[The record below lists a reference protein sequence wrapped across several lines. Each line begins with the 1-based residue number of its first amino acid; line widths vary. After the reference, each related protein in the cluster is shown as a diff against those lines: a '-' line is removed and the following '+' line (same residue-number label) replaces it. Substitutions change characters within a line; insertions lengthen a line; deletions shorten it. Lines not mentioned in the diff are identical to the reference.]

1 MDWTGPGNQE
11 LQEVAAK
18 GVQKTANPATHAGG
32 LSASKARYLL
42 VQV

>member
-1 MDWTGPGNQE
+1 MDWMRPGNQE
-11 LQEVAAK
+11 LQELAAK

-32 LSASKARYLL
+32 LGASKARYLL